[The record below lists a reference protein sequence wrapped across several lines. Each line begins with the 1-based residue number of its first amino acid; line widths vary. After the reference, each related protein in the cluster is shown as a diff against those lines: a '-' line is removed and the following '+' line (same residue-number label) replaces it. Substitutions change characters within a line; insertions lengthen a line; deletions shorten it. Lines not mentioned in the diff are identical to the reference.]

1 MAIAAGSALVIDLD
15 SGGPRYPGERSL
27 ADLVTDG
34 LRRPDLEPRDGV
46 AVLRNGGVTPH
57 DAARVVEALL
67 KAHPTV
73 VVRLPPRPRPVGL
86 PFPVVP
92 VRLLIPGD
100 LYAMGDRPAV
110 FQATPAFVRMPA
122 NGVRL
127 PVPHPVTVA
136 GLLRGRRP
144 PARDR
149 WIAAW
154 RSAWRFSWD
163 R

>member
-1 MAIAAGSALVIDLD
+1 M
-15 SGGPRYPGERSL
+15 
-27 ADLVTDG
+27 
-34 LRRPDLEPRDGV
+34 
-46 AVLRNGGVTPH
+46 LRNGGVAPQ

-67 KAHPTV
+67 EAYPTV

-92 VRLLIPGD
+92 VRLLIPGE
-100 LYAMGDRPAV
+100 LYPMGEHPGV

-122 NGVRL
+122 DGVRL

-154 RSAWRFSWD
+154 RAVWRFPWD